1 VSCLSP
7 CSFLCQSS
15 ACSRVLRADRLTAT
29 YYPRV
34 FTAGDF
40 NADASFDL
48 MQFSASNTL
57 NVSPQTTSVWSSTPT
72 IAFSAS
78 RLDFGAQS
86 VGTSSPPKSIVLT
99 NEGNAPLSIAKIVT
113 TGNFAQTNN
122 CIGPFAIGQGC
133 TVNVT
138 FTPTANGASNGSLSL
153 TDNSS
158 PGTQGLTLT
167 GWAGPPDFSL
177 SVAPSSHSIAAGS
190 NASYILTVDPSGG
203 FSGTVQLACTGAPS
217 KATCTLAK
225 TSVVLD
231 GSSAITVNVTV
242 TTTSPSVAALSR
254 PSQFPFRKSSF
265 WIFWIIGLGPAAT
278 LLLARRRRAAA
289 TIGMSVLALVLV
301 SCGGG
306 GNSGGGGGGSIPGTP
321 PGTYDLT
328 LSGTSGST
336 THTMTITLKVT

>member
-1 VSCLSP
+1 
-7 CSFLCQSS
+7 
-15 ACSRVLRADRLTAT
+15 
-29 YYPRV
+29 
-34 FTAGDF
+34 
-40 NADASFDL
+40 

-86 VGTSSPPKSIVLT
+86 VGTSSPPKSIALT

-133 TVNVT
+133 TVNAT

-225 TSVVLD
+225 TSV
-231 GSSAITVNVTV
+231 
-242 TTTSPSVAALSR
+242 
-254 PSQFPFRKSSF
+254 
-265 WIFWIIGLGPAAT
+265 
-278 LLLARRRRAAA
+278 
-289 TIGMSVLALVLV
+289 
-301 SCGGG
+301 
-306 GNSGGGGGGSIPGTP
+306 